1 MVTVGRGY
9 VNGYVDYAGGEG
21 RGERENVQ
29 GDVKSARVSRGNRAR
44 NLGNLDVNRI
54 LVGRATFAW
63 PILF

>member
-9 VNGYVDYAGGEG
+9 VNGYVDYAEGG
-21 RGERENVQ
+21 GEREDVQ

>member
-1 MVTVGRGY
+1 M
-9 VNGYVDYAGGEG
+9 NGYVDYAEGG
-21 RGERENVQ
+21 GEREDVQ